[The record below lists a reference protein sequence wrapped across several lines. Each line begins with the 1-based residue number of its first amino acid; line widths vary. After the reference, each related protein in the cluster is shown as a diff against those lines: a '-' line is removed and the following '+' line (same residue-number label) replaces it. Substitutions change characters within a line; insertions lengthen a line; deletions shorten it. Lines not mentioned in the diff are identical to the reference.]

1 MRRLH
6 PVCVSSCLILIEM
19 DSCRTKLSS
28 VQFTGDSQM
37 PLLPPQCLALM
48 SYFNGCLMDHKN
60 LTMLCSYFCSCL
72 PFIVNL
78 IITEL
83 LYRLCGVWGDTY
95 IYAEKFTNFF
105 FLSKKHTELSH
116 FTTLVKAVL
125 IHILSINATS
135 AFPLSLRVQDV
146 SCHTE
151 QCKRIFNGILF
162 WKAATNA

>member
-1 MRRLH
+1 M
-6 PVCVSSCLILIEM
+6 ILIEM

-37 PLLPPQCLALM
+37 PLLPPQSLALM
-48 SYFNGCLMDHKN
+48 SYSNGCLMNHKN

-72 PFIVNL
+72 PFMVNL

-83 LYRLCGVWGDTY
+83 LYRLCGVWGDAY
-95 IYAEKFTNFF
+95 IYAEKFTTCFF
-105 FLSKKHTELSH
+105 KARKPIELSH
-116 FTTLVKAVL
+116 FTRIFKAVL

-135 AFPLSLRVQDV
+135 AFPLSLRIQDV

-162 WKAATNA
+162 RKAATNA